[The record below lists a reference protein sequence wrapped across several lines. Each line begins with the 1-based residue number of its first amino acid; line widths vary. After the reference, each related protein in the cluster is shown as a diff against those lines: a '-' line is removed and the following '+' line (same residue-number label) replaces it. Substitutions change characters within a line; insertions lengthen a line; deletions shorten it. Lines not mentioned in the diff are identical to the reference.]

1 MSGESA
7 AFSGDIPQHYDAGLG
22 PVIFS
27 GYAADIARRAAELQ
41 PSRVLETAA
50 GTGIVTRSL
59 RDALPATAHLTST
72 DLQAPMLEV
81 ARRKFRADEP
91 VDFHPADATA
101 LQFGDADF
109 DLVVCQF
116 GVMFYPDKDR
126 AYREVRRVL
135 VCGGH
140 YLFSVW
146 DLHRYNGFARI
157 THDAIVRF
165 FPDDP
170 PQFMKIP
177 FSYGFDAIKES
188 LIDAG
193 FTDISATVVQLRR
206 ELPDLDLFARGLVYG
221 SPLIDQIGAR
231 SGVDAEEIRAAIVR
245 DLEHEFGNP
254 GIMPIQALVFSAK
267 KE

>member
-1 MSGESA
+1 MSGDSA
-7 AFSGDIPQHYDAGLG
+7 AFSGDIPHYYDAGLG
-22 PVIFS
+22 PIIFS
-27 GYAADIARRAAELQ
+27 GYAADIARRAAEMQ
-41 PSRVLETAA
+41 PSHVLETAA

-59 RDALPATAHLTST
+59 RDALPVTTQLTCT

-81 ARRKFRADEP
+81 AKRKFRVDER
-91 VDFHPADATA
+91 VDFQPADATA
-101 LQFGDADF
+101 LPFADAVF

-135 VCGGH
+135 VDGGR

-157 THDAIVRF
+157 THDAINRF
-165 FPDDP
+165 FPTDP

-177 FSYGFDAIKES
+177 FSYGFDPIKES

-193 FTDISATVVQLRR
+193 FSDISATVVQLMR
-206 ELPDLDLFARGLVYG
+206 ELPDLDLFAQGLVYG
-221 SPLIDQIGAR
+221 SPIIDQVRAR
-231 SGVDAEEIRAAIVR
+231 GGVDAEEIRAAIVR
-245 DLEHEFGNP
+245 DLEQEFGNA
-254 GIMPIQALVFSAK
+254 GFMPIQALVFSATK
-267 KE
+267 R